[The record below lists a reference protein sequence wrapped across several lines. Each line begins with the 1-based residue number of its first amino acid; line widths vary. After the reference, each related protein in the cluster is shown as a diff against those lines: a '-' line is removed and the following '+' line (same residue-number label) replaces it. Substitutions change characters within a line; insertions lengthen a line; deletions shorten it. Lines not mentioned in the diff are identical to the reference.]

1 MTRLT
6 ISAFA
11 ALVMAG
17 LTLAH
22 VPRQLPAPAAQA
34 ADTEVAIRLFAFA
47 PTPLTVKAGT
57 TVTWTNGDDITHT
70 VTSGTPA
77 AKDGRFE
84 ARLAGKQASFR
95 RTFSEAGTYPYFCE
109 RHPNMAGEVL
119 VR

>member
-6 ISAFA
+6 ISALA
-11 ALVMAG
+11 ALVVTG

-22 VPRQLPAPAAQA
+22 VPRQLPAQA
-34 ADTEVAIRLFAFA
+34 VDTEVAIRLFAFA
-47 PTPLTVKAGT
+47 PTLVTVKAGA

-95 RTFSEAGTYPYFCE
+95 RTFREAGTYPYFCE

>member
-1 MTRLT
+1 MARLT
-6 ISAFA
+6 ISALA
-11 ALVMAG
+11 ALVVAG
-17 LTLAH
+17 LTLALFS
-22 VPRQLPAPAAQA
+22 RQLPAQA

-47 PTPLTVKAGT
+47 PTPVTVKAGA

-77 AKDGRFE
+77 AKDSRFE

-95 RTFSEAGTYPYFCE
+95 RTFGEAGTYPYFCE